1 MCLNV
6 LQTNFKKGVNQ
17 MEDNKELKPE
27 EFSEETVVEEVAM
40 AENDETPAEE
50 KEEIVCAEEQEA
62 PAEETPVAEEMA
74 ETPAEEEAMACGEE
88 EKLADETTTEEET
101 LAEVEEPRAEES
113 SETFAEGTSEQAE
126 VETEVDFAEESTI
139 VETRELSFM
148 ESIDSDL
155 IENHK
160 EFAEAIKDLD
170 CSQLFVKF
178 AEIFAQNVELSKEH
192 DAIVKEKTE
201 KAFEQIMDEVKGD
214 LTEERFA
221 ELYAEGKELK
231 MEELNGFANKVKAFA
246 FDERKIAKK
255 DNKTDDDIVMDVVR
269 TNVKN
274 YDESDVFARL
284 ANK

>member
-1 MCLNV
+1 
-6 LQTNFKKGVNQ
+6 

-40 AENDETPAEE
+40 AENSDDAPAEE
-50 KEEIVCAEEQEA
+50 EQEIVCAEEQEA
-62 PAEETPVAEEMA
+62 PVEETPVAEEMA
-74 ETPAEEEAMACGEE
+74 ETSAEEEAMACGEE
-88 EKLADETTTEEET
+88 EKLADEEPKEEDKEFSENEVI
-101 LAEVEEPRAEES
+101 AEAE
-113 SETFAEGTSEQAE
+113 ETFAE
-126 VETEVDFAEESTI
+126 EESSVEETI

-148 ESIDSDL
+148 ESIDSEL